1 MRSSFCNNMK
11 TLRII
16 SLLLTVVTSTHAFV
30 APMPFKEQI
39 QRADAVAR
47 IVVVQIAKLDY
58 TDQEDWTFTG
68 MAKCRVVTD
77 YTGALMNTDFIYI
90 PCDYTFDESP
100 SPLEIG
106 RDYIIN
112 LELMKRGRIAH
123 PVSHDAAHEVSK
135 GKLIDPESD
144 DSKVLLSLEAFE
156 ARLRPHLKKKAEQA
170 GTGQPAT
177 RPESKSEGGDK
188 PQPDAEGRS
197 R

>member
-1 MRSSFCNNMK
+1 MK
-11 TLRII
+11 TIRIV
-16 SLLLTVVTSTHAFV
+16 SLLLIFVASTYAFV
-30 APMPFKEQI
+30 APMAFQEQI

-77 YTGALMNTDFIYI
+77 YTGALVNTDFVYI

-100 SPLEIG
+100 SPLEVG

-112 LELMKRGRIAH
+112 LEVLKRGRIAH

-135 GKLIDPESD
+135 GKLIDPESN
-144 DSKVLLSLEAFE
+144 DSKVLLSLEDFE
-156 ARLRPHLKKKAEQA
+156 ARLRAQLKKKAEQA

-188 PQPDAEGRS
+188 PQAESKGRS

>member
-1 MRSSFCNNMK
+1 
-11 TLRII
+11 
-16 SLLLTVVTSTHAFV
+16 
-30 APMPFKEQI
+30 MPFQEQI

-77 YTGALMNTDFIYI
+77 YTGSLVNTEFVYI

-100 SPLEIG
+100 SPLEVG
-106 RDYIIN
+106 KDYIIN
-112 LELMKRGRIAH
+112 LEVMKRGRIAH

-135 GKLIDPESD
+135 GKLIDPESN
-144 DSKVLLSLEAFE
+144 DSEVLLLLEDFE
-156 ARLRPHLKKKAEQA
+156 ARLRAQLKKKAEQA

-188 PQPDAEGRS
+188 PQPEAERRS